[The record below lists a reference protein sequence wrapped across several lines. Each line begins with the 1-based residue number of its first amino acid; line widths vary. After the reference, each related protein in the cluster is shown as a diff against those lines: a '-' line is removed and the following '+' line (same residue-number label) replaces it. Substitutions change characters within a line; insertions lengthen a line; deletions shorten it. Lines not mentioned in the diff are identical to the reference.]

1 MNDVLLELL
10 LLKNIAQ
17 MKNKLLIVANST
29 GINSNQTI
37 KYSQELDNLLNLH
50 MKHFSQKEK
59 NVLISA
65 STNIGN

>member
-50 MKHFSQKEK
+50 MKHFSHKEK